1 MKKQLLLTL
10 VVGFGRPLLP
20 ESDALGQLGC

>member
-10 VVGFGRPLLP
+10 VVGFGLPLPP